1 MLLKY
6 SIVMTSSIALLTKV
20 KNGSG
25 GIIFKWLI
33 NLYTSIR
40 SPLCLLIDSLVLI
53 AISKCKTMHV
63 LAGLPLTVIL
73 TS

>member
-6 SIVMTSSIALLTKV
+6 SIVMTSSSTVNKS

-40 SPLCLLIDSLVLI
+40 SPLCLLIGSLVLI